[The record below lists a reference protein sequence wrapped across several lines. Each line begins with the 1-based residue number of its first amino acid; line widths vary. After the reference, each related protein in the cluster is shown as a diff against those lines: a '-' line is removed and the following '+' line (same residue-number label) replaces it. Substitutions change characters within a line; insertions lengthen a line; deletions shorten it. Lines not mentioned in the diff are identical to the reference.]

1 MTRPLA
7 AFPKKDRKEGET
19 MFHKIKDYLEKHPK
33 QYELLRYVVAW
44 GLTTVLSMVISY
56 GMEFLLAARPERT
69 AGFLQWV
76 IDCINAATAR
86 QVMIANAV
94 SWVIAVLFAFWI
106 NRKMVFQVKGGTG
119 ASVLRELGEFALGRV
134 LSFALFEEGMAYL
147 LKLAGVSNVVNRII
161 VLVAVMI
168 FNYVVSKF
176 WVFKDKKEKA

>member
-1 MTRPLA
+1 
-7 AFPKKDRKEGET
+7 

-33 QYELLRYVVAW
+33 QYELLRYLIAG

-69 AGFLQWV
+69 AGFLRWL
-76 IDCINAATAR
+76 IDCINAATAK

-106 NRKMVFQVKGGTG
+106 NRKMVFRVQGGTG
-119 ASVLRELGEFALGRV
+119 ASMLRELGEFALGRV

-147 LKLAGVSNVVNRII
+147 LKLIGVSNVVNRII
-161 VLVAVMI
+161 VLVVVMI

-176 WVFKDKKEKA
+176 WVFKEKKEKA

>member
-1 MTRPLA
+1 
-7 AFPKKDRKEGET
+7 

-33 QYELLRYVVAW
+33 QYELLRYVVAG

-76 IDCINAATAR
+76 IDCIN
-86 QVMIANAV
+86 VANAV

-147 LKLAGVSNVVNRII
+147 LKLIGVSNVVNRII

>member
-1 MTRPLA
+1 
-7 AFPKKDRKEGET
+7 

-33 QYELLRYVVAW
+33 QYELLRYVVAG

-56 GMEFLLAARPERT
+56 GMEFLLATRPERT

-134 LSFALFEEGMAYL
+134 LSFALFEEGISAQADRREQCGQPHHR
-147 LKLAGVSNVVNRII
+147 AGGGDDLQLCGQQILGVQRQEGKSLTSSPQIPY
-161 VLVAVMI
+161 A
-168 FNYVVSKF
+168 
-176 WVFKDKKEKA
+176 AAP